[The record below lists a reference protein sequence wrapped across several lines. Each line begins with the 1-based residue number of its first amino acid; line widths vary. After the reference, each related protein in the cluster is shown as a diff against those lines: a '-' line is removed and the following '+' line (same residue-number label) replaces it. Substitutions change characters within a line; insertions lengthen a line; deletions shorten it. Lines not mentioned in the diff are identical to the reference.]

1 MKIRLM
7 KAAIRD
13 LRETRSYIPQDDPAA
28 ATRVATRLE
37 RAINLIAER
46 PDIGRPVS
54 DQPVREWSVPGL
66 PFVIPY
72 RVSGDTIEI
81 VRIFHTSRRRPPAWQ

>member
-13 LRETRSYIPQDDPAA
+13 LRETRTYIAQDDPEAA
-28 ATRVATRLE
+28 ARVATRIE
-37 RAINLIAER
+37 SAIALIAKR
-46 PDIGRPVS
+46 PEIGRPAA

-72 RVSGDTIEI
+72 RVSDDVIEI
-81 VRIFHTSRRRPPAWQ
+81 VRVFHTSRRRPPTWQ

>member
-7 KAAIRD
+7 RAAIRD
-13 LRETRSYIPQDDPAA
+13 LRETRTYIAQDDPKAA
-28 ATRVATRLE
+28 AQVAMRLE
-37 RAINLIAER
+37 RAITLIAER
-46 PDIGRPVS
+46 PDIGRPAT

-72 RVSGDTIEI
+72 RISDDTIEI
-81 VRIFHTSRRRPPAWQ
+81 VRVFHTSRRRPPIWQ